1 MLLLLPVLP
10 AVLSLSRSGN
20 LLSSFVVIY
29 SYTSR
34 YVPSA
39 SARDMRMRRPPL
51 PLVTQPSVSVPRT
64 RGSLRGFVLVAD
76 LSSIAVKKKNLNS
89 FVDSDKILS
98 YAR

>member
-1 MLLLLPVLP
+1 MLLLLLPVLP
-10 AVLSLSRSGN
+10 AVLSLWRSGN

-29 SYTSR
+29 SHTSR
-34 YVPSA
+34 YFPSA
-39 SARDMRMRRPPL
+39 SARNVRMRRATL

-64 RGSLRGFVLVAD
+64 RGSLRRFVLAAD
-76 LSSIAVKKKNLNS
+76 LSSIAVKKNLNS